1 MIMKIKPN
9 ENNVENL
16 RNQALVNLE
25 QGAVTPGYSA
35 NVDEVLYYLN
45 ETLATELVCVLRY
58 RANHFMARG
67 IHAKGIAQEFL
78 VHASE
83 ELAHA
88 DMIAARI
95 VQLGGEPNF
104 SPEGLNTRSHVE
116 FTVSK
121 TLGEM
126 IRENLIAERIAIDS
140 YRDFI
145 QYLGNDDPTTSRMLK
160 EILAMEES
168 HADELADWLDDF
180 PKTNVSEFVI
190 N

>member
-1 MIMKIKPN
+1 MKIKPN

-16 RNQALVNLE
+16 RDQALVNLE

-45 ETLATELVCVLRY
+45 EALATELVCVLRY
-58 RANHFMARG
+58 RSHHFMARG

-95 VQLGGEPNF
+95 VQLGGKPNF
-104 SPEGLNTRSHVE
+104 SPDGLNMRSHVK
-116 FTVSK
+116 FVAVTSLV
-121 TLGEM
+121 EM
-126 IRENLIAERIAIDS
+126 IRENLIAERVAIDS
-140 YRDFI
+140 YRDLI
-145 QYLGNDDPTTSRMLK
+145 QYLGNDDPTTSRMLE
-160 EILAMEES
+160 EILAAEES

-180 PKTNVSEFVI
+180 PKSNVSEFVI

>member
-1 MIMKIKPN
+1 MKIKPN
-9 ENNVENL
+9 ENQIENL
-16 RNQALVNLE
+16 RDQALVNLE
-25 QGAVTPGYSA
+25 QGAVTQGYSA
-35 NVDEVLYYLN
+35 NLDEVLYYLN
-45 ETLATELVCVLRY
+45 EALATELVCVLRY
-58 RANHFMARG
+58 RSHHFMARG

-78 VHASE
+78 VHANE

-95 VQLGGEPNF
+95 VQLGGDPNF

-116 FTVSK
+116 FAAARSLVD
-121 TLGEM
+121 M
-126 IRENLIAERIAIDS
+126 IRENLIAERVAIDS
-140 YRDFI
+140 YRDLI

-180 PKTNVSEFVI
+180 PASNVSELII